1 MSIDKIFPL
10 KKKGFSHWDSQETH
24 WDSQETYL
32 KYKYKNSLKNKK

>member
-10 KKKGFSHWDSQETH
+10 KKKGFSHWDSQET
-24 WDSQETYL
+24 YL